1 LIIFQATKT
10 QRQRLDKEEAG
21 AAAADVSVRASS
33 CAPLLQTDV
42 EQAPSTMSAAEA
54 EAIFMARFNLS
65 PNCDTVQG
73 GDGNQIQIGAS
84 SSKARIDEAGGGNEG
99 CLVQDACRESL
110 HAAETIDGKY
120 DAGCLSF
127 AASGTSEDLR
137 RSLTSARI
145 GVAMSTT
152 FSESKSLDAADVLLQ
167 VCACLSNFTKIF
179 FAFLCALVQAPEDLE
194 LGKVEENGL
203 EDWSTRIIYTSQFKN
218 SQYLFTIDLPGGSH
232 QSIRLY

>member
-1 LIIFQATKT
+1 M
-10 QRQRLDKEEAG
+10 
-21 AAAADVSVRASS
+21 AAADVSVSASS

-42 EQAPSTMSAAEA
+42 EQVPCSAGGVLSAMSEAEA

-73 GDGNQIQIGAS
+73 GD
-84 SSKARIDEAGGGNEG
+84 EAGGRNEG
-99 CLVQDACRESL
+99 FLVQDACSESL
-110 HAAETIDGKY
+110 HAAETIGGKY

-152 FSESKSLDAADVLLQ
+152 FSESKSLDSTDVLLQ
-167 VCACLSNFTKIF
+167 VCACLEFHADF
-179 FAFLCALVQAPEDLE
+179 FCILVCFGACLKTLCAE
-194 LGKVEENGL
+194 K
-203 EDWSTRIIYTSQFKN
+203 
-218 SQYLFTIDLPGGSH
+218 
-232 QSIRLY
+232 